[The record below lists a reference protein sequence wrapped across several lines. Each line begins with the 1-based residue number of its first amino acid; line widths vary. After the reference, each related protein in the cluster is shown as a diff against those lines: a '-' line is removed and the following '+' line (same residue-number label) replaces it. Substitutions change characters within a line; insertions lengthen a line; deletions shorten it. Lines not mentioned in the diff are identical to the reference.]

1 MQRVT
6 EDKFTT
12 YQIFVVGLLAFLQFS
27 VIVDFMVLSPLGA
40 LLLRDLHIS
49 TTQFGLVVSAYAFS
63 AGAAGLLTAGF
74 ADKFDRKSLLMFFY
88 TGFVVGTILCGLAPN
103 YHALLAARV
112 FTGLFGGVI
121 GSISYAIVADLF
133 PMRMRGRV
141 MGVVMTSFAASQVLG
156 IPIGL
161 LLSNHWG
168 WHMPFLCIAGLSA
181 VVGLVAHFKLK
192 PIDAHLK
199 AAHNRHPLSHIW
211 RTASHPRHL
220 VGFSATILL
229 ATGGYMLMPFG
240 SAYSVN
246 NLGISLDDLPVVYIA
261 TGLVSMAAGPLLGRL
276 GDKIGKFKVFLGAS
290 IFCMGMVI
298 WFTNLS
304 TTPLWEVVAINI
316 LLFICI
322 NGRGVSAS
330 ALSSGVPDPR
340 DRGAYMSVSASLQQI
355 SGGVA
360 SWVAGLIVVQSSP
373 TAPLENYP
381 MLGVVVATAMLITIP
396 LMWNVDR
403 IVAEK
408 EPDQG

>member
-1 MQRVT
+1 MRREP
-6 EDKFTT
+6 EDKFTS

-49 TTQFGLVVSAYAFS
+49 TAQFGLVVSAYAFS

-88 TGFVVGTILCGLAPN
+88 VGFVVGTVLCGLAPN

-121 GSISYAIVADLF
+121 GSISFAIVADLF

-168 WHMPFLCIAGLSA
+168 WHMPFLCIAGLGA
-181 VVGLVAHFKLK
+181 VVGVVAHLKLR

-199 AAHNRHPLSHIW
+199 ASRNRHPLLHVW

-246 NLGISLDDLPVVYIA
+246 NLGISLHELPVVYIA
-261 TGLVSMAAGPLLGRL
+261 TGLASMVAGPLLGRL
-276 GDKIGKFKVFLGAS
+276 GDKIGKFKVFIVAT
-290 IFCMGMVI
+290 ICCMGMVM

-330 ALSSGVPDPR
+330 ALASGVPDPR

-360 SWVAGLIVVQSSP
+360 SWVAGLIVVQASP
-373 TAPLENYP
+373 TSPLGNYP
-381 MLGVVVATAMLITIP
+381 MLGIVVATAMLITIP

-408 EPDQG
+408 EPAAT